1 MNSSPLLVVVVL
13 AVLVLAVYPSTSSS
27 PSNNGTGSPYTP
39 TTPWSTSIPW
49 PTSTAIVAG
58 STTTPPT
65 SSQWDDRFTGR
76 VLPMPRQRW
85 NLCPLLSER
94 LLTEE
99 QLAEELL
106 AVPLIGLMW
115 QQLPSNCGVNRGPCS
130 PRGRTLNT
138 DHDTH

>member
-65 SSQWDDRFTGR
+65 SSQWDDRFTEYTADNGGCHLQSSITA
-76 VLPMPRQRW
+76 VLF
-85 NLCPLLSER
+85 CLLICFTSY
-94 LLTEE
+94 
-99 QLAEELL
+99 
-106 AVPLIGLMW
+106 
-115 QQLPSNCGVNRGPCS
+115 C
-130 PRGRTLNT
+130 
-138 DHDTH
+138 